1 MAAVS
6 SAYGDRRT
14 MGVTAVNNAADGR
27 RTTSITTY
35 RAHHQPLKAGTS
47 RNNGGSTVSFSLTP
61 KNISPCRCAFQVQL
75 KITQKY
81 IVTLPVI

>member
-27 RTTSITTY
+27 QMMCVTAVGQ
-35 RAHHQPLKAGTS
+35 RAFGRNDWNIGLKWYG
-47 RNNGGSTVSFSLTP
+47 VYL
-61 KNISPCRCAFQVQL
+61 
-75 KITQKY
+75 
-81 IVTLPVI
+81 